1 VYLQCGGRSFS
12 DQRRVGDD
20 HARSRRK
27 KQISFFD
34 IGLDALPDNGQVDM
48 HRVRENF
55 RVRGSTFRLS
65 YFHRGLGSA
74 VSFRQRKTLFI
85 PC

>member
-1 VYLQCGGRSFS
+1 MDLQFGGRLFS

-27 KQISFFD
+27 KQISFFFFD

-48 HRVRENF
+48 HRVRE
-55 RVRGSTFRLS
+55 
-65 YFHRGLGSA
+65 
-74 VSFRQRKTLFI
+74 TLEFAEAHFVHLPSI
-85 PC
+85 ID